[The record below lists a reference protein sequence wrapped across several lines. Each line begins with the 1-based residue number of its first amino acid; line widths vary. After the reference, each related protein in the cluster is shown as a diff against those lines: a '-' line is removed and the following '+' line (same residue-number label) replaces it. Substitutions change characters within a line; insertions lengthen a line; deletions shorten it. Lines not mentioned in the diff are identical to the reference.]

1 MRFFHHQKSPLNYIN
16 LSSEDLKEGIY
27 KAKLANIYMEK
38 MTLWNRV
45 KGFFLI
51 AGALS
56 SLKMAPAYPAKYI
69 IQKEEE
75 QKKQEIKEKHE
86 AMDKHK
92 SIYPCQKRCL
102 PRSMQFSNKASQFK

>member
-16 LSSEDLKEGIY
+16 LSSKEGIY
-27 KAKLANIYMEK
+27 KAKLANIYMERR
-38 MTLWNRV
+38 TLWSRI
-45 KGFFLI
+45 KGLFLI
-51 AGALS
+51 AGAMS
-56 SLKMAPAYPAKYI
+56 ASLKGAPAFPAKYI

-75 QKKQEIKEKHE
+75 HKKQEIKEKHE

-92 SIYPCQKRCL
+92 SIYPCQRKCL